1 MRALFTK
8 LSMMV
13 HSVQQQKRTRT
24 LFTNVGLQLP
34 ESLLRDGSFGNA
46 ISHENETVK
55 TKIFLKSPQE
65 GIRDLAEVLTG

>member
-13 HSVQQQKRTRT
+13 HSVQQKRTRT
-24 LFTNVGLQLP
+24 LFANVGLQLP
-34 ESLLRDGSFGNA
+34 ESLLRDGSFENA
-46 ISHENETVK
+46 ISHESETVK